1 MKYALIKDGNVVNVI
16 EAEADFATTLEGYDA
31 VVESGDAGIGWG
43 WDGEVFTPPDT
54 QEPPPPPPSSTSRL
68 RKISFFD
75 RFPKAEN
82 GVSTKYDLLSFFMSS
97 DEYADSLG
105 VTGEQRIALR
115 LLITTGLN
123 RINASMFV
131 DLTPNQDG
139 SPTDAAKFVGLL
151 MQPMIPQAFRL
162 GPADA
167 QAILNPE
174 LLPGEE
180 WLP

>member
-1 MKYALIKDGNVVNVI
+1 MGIYNVTLLDGSSNTISAYQDFV
-16 EAEADFATTLEGYDA
+16 EAHFPGQWEMVPLAEGPT
-31 VVESGDAGIGWG
+31 VPEQQ
-43 WDGEVFTPPDT
+43 PNP
-54 QEPPPPPPSSTSRL
+54 SRL

-139 SPTDAAKFVGLL
+139 SPTDAAKFVGL
-151 MQPMIPQAFRL
+151 
-162 GPADA
+162 
-167 QAILNPE
+167 
-174 LLPGEE
+174 
-180 WLP
+180 